1 MSVEKEI
8 PKPYSVSSL
17 TAELKA
23 TLEGR
28 FTRIYVEAE
37 ISGWRRY
44 PSGHAY
50 FTMKD
55 TGAQISAVMFANSL
69 ARCKVKDALKDG
81 AKVMVYGNVS
91 VYAPRGNYQLVVLAA
106 KLVGEGDLMQ
116 RYLALKAKL
125 EAEGLFDASRKRKL
139 PFLPRRIGIVTS
151 EAGAVI
157 HDMCTVLTR
166 RFPALEIRLCPCL
179 VQGEGAS
186 ATIIAGLRYFNG
198 LASEQPD
205 DGPSEQVWR
214 ADLLIVARG
223 GGSFEDL
230 FCFNDEAL
238 VREVAASK
246 IPTISAVG
254 HETDFTLCDFAADV
268 RAGTP
273 SIAAEIAVPLLSD
286 LRLQL
291 ATRSSQLA
299 TALRARGEFFAQRVD
314 QLSDALASAL
324 KIAQSNAER
333 RLERVRPRL
342 MPALRLHL
350 QRVESRLENA
360 AAKLKAY
367 SPYGVLDRGYSL
379 TTAADG
385 SVVREAAKLKAGD
398 VLVTRLAKGV
408 VESAVV
414 RLPAIALAAVIT
426 AQPLVNEDVLEPSVR
441 NEVRHALSLAP
452 TNAPPA
458 AVLPAWT
465 NAQNRTQVAIRLV
478 SAQKADGRW
487 MDGTNDVTAAAVE
500 LLKETLQ

>member
-1 MSVEKEI
+1 MTAQKEI

-23 TLEGR
+23 TLEAKW
-28 FTRIYVEAE
+28 TRIYVEAE
-37 ISGWRRY
+37 ISGWRLY

-50 FTMKD
+50 FTLKD
-55 TGAQISAVMFANSL
+55 SGAQISAVMFASSL
-69 ARCKVKDALKDG
+69 ARCKVRDSLKDG
-81 AKVMVYGNVS
+81 AKVLVYGNVS
-91 VYAPRGNYQLVVLAA
+91 VYAPRGNYQLMVLAA

-116 RYLALKAKL
+116 KYLELKAKL
-125 EAEGLFDASRKRKL
+125 EAEGLFAATRKRKL

-166 RFPALEIRLCPCL
+166 RFPALEIRLYPCL
-179 VQGEGAS
+179 VQGVEAPR
-186 ATIIAGLRYFNG
+186 TIIEGIRYFNSLFG
-198 LASEQPD
+198 NRTIEQSEQSNNWSP
-205 DGPSEQVWR
+205 
-214 ADLLIVARG
+214 DLLIVARG

-238 VREVAASK
+238 VREVAASR

-273 SIAAEIAVPLLSD
+273 SIAAEIAVPVLSD
-286 LRLQL
+286 LQSQL
-291 ATRSSQLA
+291 ATRNSQLA
-299 TALRARGEFFAQRVD
+299 TALRGRGEFFAQRVD

-324 KIAQSNAER
+324 RIAQSNAER

-342 MPALRLHL
+342 LPALRLQM
-350 QRVESRLENA
+350 QRAESRLENA

-385 SVVREAAKLKAGD
+385 SVVKDAARLKPGD
-398 VLVTRLAKGV
+398 VLATRLAKGS
-408 VESAVV
+408 VESVV
-414 RLPAIALAAVIT
+414 R
-426 AQPLVNEDVLEPSVR
+426 
-441 NEVRHALSLAP
+441 
-452 TNAPPA
+452 
-458 AVLPAWT
+458 
-465 NAQNRTQVAIRLV
+465 
-478 SAQKADGRW
+478 
-487 MDGTNDVTAAAVE
+487 
-500 LLKETLQ
+500 